1 MSRGA
6 RPCAPTGEGVVIMLE
21 QTRIQS
27 IGEEL
32 VKLLEVKN
40 AARER
45 ALADSRAAIRNCAHS
60 IRASHRGELETAQEL
75 LRTAGD
81 MVVRTRAD
89 LIQAHPGIYWAG
101 YVQDAQKEYAEANIT
116 YSVIASLPLPDAADL
131 GVEPAAYLNGLGE
144 AAGEM
149 RRYILDIIR
158 HGHAE
163 KCERVLGVMEDI
175 YSLLVTVDYPDAIT
189 DGLRR
194 TTDMVRGVLERTR
207 GDLTFALQQREL
219 TEALSKAGVQ
229 GLSVQQHALGSAS
242 NGEA

>member
-1 MSRGA
+1 M
-6 RPCAPTGEGVVIMLE
+6 EE
-21 QTRIQS
+21 NRIQS
-27 IGEEL
+27 IGETLTRE
-32 VKLLEVKN
+32 LEVKN
-40 AARER
+40 EARER
-45 ALADSRAAIRNCAHS
+45 ALADSRATIRNCAHS
-60 IRASHRGELETAQEL
+60 IRASHRGDLAGAKEL
-75 LRTAGD
+75 LQAAGEMVTA
-81 MVVRTRAD
+81 TRAQ
-89 LIQAHPGIYWAG
+89 LVQTHPGIYWAG

-116 YSVIASLPLPDAADL
+116 YAVIADEAIPAASEL

-175 YSLLVTVDYPDAIT
+175 YSLLVTVDFPDAIT

-194 TTDMVRGVLERTR
+194 TTDMVRGVTERTR

-219 TEALSKAGVQ
+219 TSALSKAGIT
-229 GLSVQQHALGSAS
+229 GALSTGVLSPPIES
-242 NGEA
+242 SEETGEAKE

>member
-1 MSRGA
+1 M
-6 RPCAPTGEGVVIMLE
+6 E
-21 QTRIQS
+21 QNLIQG

-40 AARER
+40 GARER
-45 ALADSRAAIRNCAHS
+45 ALADSRATIRNCAHS
-60 IRASHRGELETAQEL
+60 IRASHRGELEAAREL
-75 LRTAGD
+75 LREAGAL
-81 MVVRTRAD
+81 VKGTRD
-89 LIQAHPGIYWAG
+89 NLVQTHPDIYWAG

-116 YSVIASLPLPDAADL
+116 YAVIAGERVPRAGEL

-163 KCERVLGVMEDI
+163 KCERVLSVMEDI

-207 GDLTFALQQREL
+207 GDVTFALQQRQL
-219 TEALSKAGVQ
+219 TEALSKAGVK
-229 GLSVQQHALGSAS
+229 GLGLPVSPGD
-242 NGEA
+242 GEEGQ

>member
-1 MSRGA
+1 M
-6 RPCAPTGEGVVIMLE
+6 
-21 QTRIQS
+21 
-27 IGEEL
+27 GEEL

-40 AARER
+40 GARER

-60 IRASHRGELETAQEL
+60 IRASHRGELEVAQEL
-75 LRTAGD
+75 LHSAGD

-89 LIQAHPGIYWAG
+89 LIQAHPDIYWAG
-101 YVQDAQKEYAEANIT
+101 YVQDAQKEYSEANIT
-116 YSVIASLPLPDAADL
+116 YAVIAGHRIPDAVEL

-158 HGHAE
+158 HERGEAVE
-163 KCERVLGVMEDI
+163 KCERVLGVMGDI

-194 TTDMVRGVLERTR
+194 TTDMVR
-207 GDLTFALQQREL
+207 
-219 TEALSKAGVQ
+219 
-229 GLSVQQHALGSAS
+229 
-242 NGEA
+242 

>member
-1 MSRGA
+1 M
-6 RPCAPTGEGVVIMLE
+6 
-21 QTRIQS
+21 
-27 IGEEL
+27 GEEL

-40 AARER
+40 GARER

-60 IRASHRGELETAQEL
+60 IRASHRGELEAAQEL
-75 LRTAGD
+75 LHAAGD

-89 LIQAHPGIYWAG
+89 VIEAHPDIYWAG

-116 YSVIASLPLPDAADL
+116 YAVIAGEELPDADQL

-158 HGHAE
+158 HGNAE

-207 GDLTFALQQREL
+207 GDLTFALQQRQL
-219 TEALSKAGVQ
+219 TEAVSKVGVK
-229 GLSVQQHALGSAS
+229 GLNAISAAPENTG

>member
-1 MSRGA
+1 
-6 RPCAPTGEGVVIMLE
+6 LE
-21 QTRIQS
+21 ENRIQS

-32 VKLLEVKN
+32 VKILEGKN
-40 AARER
+40 GARER
-45 ALADSRAAIRNCAHS
+45 ALADSRATIRNCAHS
-60 IRASHRGELETAQEL
+60 IRASHRGDLEAARGL
-75 LRTAGD
+75 LGEAGGL
-81 MVVRTRAD
+81 VRATRSS
-89 LIQAHPGIYWAG
+89 IVEAHPDIYWAG

-116 YSVIASLPLPDAADL
+116 YAVIAGEQVPDAASL

-158 HGHAE
+158 HGNAE
-163 KCERVLGVMEDI
+163 RCEYVLGVMEDI

-207 GDLTFALQQREL
+207 GDVTFALQQRVL
-219 TEALSKAGVQ
+219 TAALSKAGVA
-229 GLSVQQHALGSAS
+229 GVSVPAAAGSTEEGDA
-242 NGEA
+242 